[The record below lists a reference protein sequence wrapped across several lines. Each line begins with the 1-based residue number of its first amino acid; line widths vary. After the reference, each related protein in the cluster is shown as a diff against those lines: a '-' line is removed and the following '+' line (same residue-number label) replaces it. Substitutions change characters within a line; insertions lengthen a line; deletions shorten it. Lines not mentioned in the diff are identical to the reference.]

1 MEKKQRIAYYDV
13 MKGIL
18 ICLVMFNHINYETLY
33 VSQIENP
40 TFRIFCNNQWVFT
53 CFFMPAFFL
62 VTGICSNFNKP
73 FKPFLIN
80 NAKALLV
87 PGIAF
92 DLLLYTLPRICT
104 DYGVI
109 SELASFVRRVF
120 WMGGI
125 HWFLP
130 SLFASKMIYWVL
142 NKYLRNQYLIWLIVL
157 FSVGYGYMA
166 SNYGLFPR
174 KWWNTPQVCD
184 LTIFLAVGQY
194 YKNTSFDREK
204 ILRYSTIIFVGLLI
218 CFFLAGLKISHVTAA
233 YQIKEL
239 WQLPVHL
246 LAATVGSF
254 SLLFICKVIG
264 HNALLEYFGK
274 GSMVIYLVHSYVIKY
289 LLAHWGDALLVKASV
304 WSSVGFF
311 VAIFVII
318 ATISCGVV
326 WLCEKRYFRWLIGKW

>member
-13 MKGIL
+13 MKGVL
-18 ICLVMFNHINYETLY
+18 ICLVMFSHINYETLN
-33 VSQIENP
+33 VSHIENP
-40 TFRIFCNNQWVFT
+40 TFRFLSNNQWVFT

-104 DYGVI
+104 DFGVVD
-109 SELASFVRRVF
+109 ELASFTRRVF

-142 NKYLRNQYLIWLIVL
+142 NKYLRNQFLIWVMLFVL
-157 FSVGYGYMA
+157 FGYGYMA
-166 SNYGLFPR
+166 NNYGLFPR

-184 LTIFLAVGQY
+184 LTIFLAIGQY
-194 YKNTSFDREK
+194 YKNTTINKVK
-204 ILRYSTIIFVGLLI
+204 ILRYSTFIFVGVLI
-218 CFFLAGLKISHVTAA
+218 CFFLAHLKMPYIAA
-233 YQIKEL
+233 GYQIKEL
-239 WQLPVHL
+239 WQLPAHL
-246 LAATVGSF
+246 LVATVGSF
-254 SLLFICKVIG
+254 FLLLICKAID

-274 GSMVIYLVHSYVIKY
+274 GSLVIYLVHSYVIKF
-289 LLAHWGDALLVKASV
+289 LLIHWGDAQLAEISIL
-304 WSSVGFF
+304 SSACLF
-311 VAIFVII
+311 VVIFVLI
-318 ATISCGVV
+318 AAVSCGVV
-326 WLCEKRYFRWLIGKW
+326 WLCEKSFFRWLVGKW